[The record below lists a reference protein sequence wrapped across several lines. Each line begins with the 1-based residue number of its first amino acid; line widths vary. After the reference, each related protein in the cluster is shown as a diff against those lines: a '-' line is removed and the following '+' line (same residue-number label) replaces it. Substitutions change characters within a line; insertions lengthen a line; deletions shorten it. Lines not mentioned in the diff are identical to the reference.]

1 MYANVYALLIGK
13 RRDTIQSLSDCEYLK
28 KILEEENTRLRAY
41 ITKIE
46 CSDDRMY
53 EIMQIQ
59 MYCKDSDEYAK
70 LEEERNS
77 LELSKASVAI
87 YVNEYNTQINCIN
100 MMKYII
106 QQSNEELA
114 LVESTINKCIEEIKR
129 K

>member
-1 MYANVYALLIGK
+1 VYALLIGK